1 MNSNI
6 HHIPQPSLA
15 GHINP
20 STVSARI
27 INAAIANRDMRRTEA
42 EWVMCPDQVQRRR
55 DQLKWIVIKP

>member
-1 MNSNI
+1 MNTHI

-20 STVSARI
+20 STVSARV

-42 EWVMCPDQVQRRR
+42 EWVLCPDGCQRRR